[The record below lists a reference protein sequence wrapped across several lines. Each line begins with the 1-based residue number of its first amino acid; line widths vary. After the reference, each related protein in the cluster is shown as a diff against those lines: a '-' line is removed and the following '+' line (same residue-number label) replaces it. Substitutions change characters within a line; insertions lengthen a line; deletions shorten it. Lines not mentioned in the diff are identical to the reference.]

1 MVPIDFLILK
11 MVLKALTQH
20 LDYILTGEDDI
31 AAFVDG
37 ACIGFRVN
45 PGAWAFWAEAW
56 EEAGALLW
64 ELPEKPPHP
73 DASRTAAVK
82 RAETIILVFIM
93 VLL

>member
-37 ACIGFRVN
+37 ACIGH
-45 PGAWAFWAEAW
+45 AFK
-56 EEAGALLW
+56 LRHS
-64 ELPEKPPHP
+64 KP
-73 DASRTAAVK
+73 
-82 RAETIILVFIM
+82 
-93 VLL
+93 

>member
-37 ACIGFRVN
+37 ACIGDRKSTRLN
-45 PGAWAFWAEAW
+45 SSHLNE
-56 EEAGALLW
+56 
-64 ELPEKPPHP
+64 
-73 DASRTAAVK
+73 SRMPSSA
-82 RAETIILVFIM
+82 
-93 VLL
+93 